1 MPDDSWDDPEDEFDD
16 AGTSEDFEPWSP
28 ATDYDDHLPATDN
41 EPTAPLTLTV
51 TVTNAAGTVSAT
63 ATTSGWL
70 QRVELSRE
78 MPRTPEWQL
87 AQEIIATA
95 KLVCMKGRAQQRT
108 LIEGMLSH
116 QGVDAQA
123 ARDYVDQHMNLPTP
137 DQAAAAEAQARSR
150 YLRGES

>member
-1 MPDDSWDDPEDEFDD
+1 
-16 AGTSEDFEPWSP
+16 
-28 ATDYDDHLPATDN
+28 
-41 EPTAPLTLTV
+41 
-51 TVTNAAGTVSAT
+51 
-63 ATTSGWL
+63 
-70 QRVELSRE
+70 
-78 MPRTPEWQL
+78 
-87 AQEIIATA
+87 
-95 KLVCMKGRAQQRT
+95 MKGRAQQRT